1 MEQCTRDS
9 CVSLSA
15 CTFFEQPSSKN
26 KHMKAED
33 MDMDFCHVGGIASSS
48 SAFNNPQ
55 SEQDDVSRQFTQVL
69 KAPSKAEV
77 SATLAKG

>member
-1 MEQCTRDS
+1 
-9 CVSLSA
+9 
-15 CTFFEQPSSKN
+15 
-26 KHMKAED
+26 MKAED